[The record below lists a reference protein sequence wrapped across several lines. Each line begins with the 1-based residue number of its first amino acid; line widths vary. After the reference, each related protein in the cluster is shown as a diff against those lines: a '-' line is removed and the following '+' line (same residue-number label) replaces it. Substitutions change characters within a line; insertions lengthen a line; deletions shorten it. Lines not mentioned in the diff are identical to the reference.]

1 MSTSHSP
8 NTELIER
15 DRLKAQLSST
25 LEATKDL
32 YASFELLRKH
42 DLLGGAAQLCQP
54 LLEALR
60 KLFDLSAPLHPTIE
74 TLSSQNGEAAHRD
87 GAPDPHTTKLIR
99 EASGYLEKM
108 SAEDCATD
116 ASSGR
121 FSEHAWS
128 AIRLLSILI
137 RKKSRSELWTPTDN
151 ARLRQRILRGF
162 LVTALAVCVCVGAR
176 LGYRQWRFANLPP
189 HTIQRIQDLK
199 KLEAALVKYGKD
211 NGHYPSTN
219 SRWDGLHSSF
229 GQSVADWIPGLVPK
243 YIDALPRDPR
253 NHTNGEEQYLYW
265 SDGKTFK
272 VIAHNTSD
280 ARMVQ
285 EFFPEMYD
293 TARPGRS
300 LGVWSTE
307 AADK

>member
-1 MSTSHSP
+1 MSTSHSR

-42 DLLGGAAQLCQP
+42 DLLGGTAHLGQQ

-60 KLFDLSAPLHPTIE
+60 KLFKLAASSHPTVE
-74 TLSSQNGEAAHRD
+74 TLSSQNGDAAQQD
-87 GAPDPHTTKLIR
+87 GAPDAHTTKLIR

-108 SAEDCATD
+108 SAEDCVTG
-116 ASSGR
+116 ASSRR
-121 FSEHAWS
+121 FSEHAWRV
-128 AIRLLSILI
+128 IRLLSVLI

-151 ARLRQRILRGF
+151 ARIRLRILRGF
-162 LVTALAVCVCVGAR
+162 MVTALAVGVCVGAWF
-176 LGYRQWRFANLPP
+176 GYRQWRFANLPP
-189 HTIQRIQDLK
+189 HTMQRVQDLRR
-199 KLEAALVKYGKD
+199 LEAALVKYGRD
-211 NGHYPSTN
+211 NGHYPSTD
-219 SRWDGLHSSF
+219 SRWDGLYSSF

-253 NHTNGEEQYLYW
+253 NHTRGDEQYLYW

-272 VIAHNTSD
+272 VIAHNTPD
-280 ARMVQ
+280 ARIVR
-285 EFFPEMYD
+285 EFFSEMYD

-300 LGVWSTE
+300 IGVWSTE
-307 AADK
+307 AADR

>member
-1 MSTSHSP
+1 MGFLIRGLQNISKRICSRKTIALVKMSTSHSP
-8 NTELIER
+8 HTELIER

-60 KLFDLSAPLHPTIE
+60 KLFDLAAPLHPTIE

-121 FSEHAWS
+121 FS
-128 AIRLLSILI
+128 
-137 RKKSRSELWTPTDN
+137 
-151 ARLRQRILRGF
+151 G
-162 LVTALAVCVCVGAR
+162 
-176 LGYRQWRFANLPP
+176 LPP
-189 HTIQRIQDLK
+189 WP
-199 KLEAALVKYGKD
+199 LVMLTSS
-211 NGHYPSTN
+211 PS
-219 SRWDGLHSSF
+219 RF
-229 GQSVADWIPGLVPK
+229 
-243 YIDALPRDPR
+243 
-253 NHTNGEEQYLYW
+253 
-265 SDGKTFK
+265 
-272 VIAHNTSD
+272 
-280 ARMVQ
+280 
-285 EFFPEMYD
+285 
-293 TARPGRS
+293 
-300 LGVWSTE
+300 
-307 AADK
+307 